1 MSRSDRATAQRLRIW
16 PLLQA
21 GLYPVPV
28 HPQSR
33 RLLVPW
39 GEIDRLG
46 YRPGAQALPDDP
58 ELGAKLHL
66 GEGLPYES
74 LVFEW
79 WDRWP
84 AAGAAIL
91 TGLSRLL
98 VVDVDPRSGG
108 HASLARLVR
117 TRPLPATRVVGTRGG
132 GVHLYYR
139 TATLVK
145 SKAGSLGPGLDVK
158 SYRGVVFCPPTPGYR
173 ILERRAI
180 APAPGWLVRRCGRP
194 YHGGGR
200 HAEKLAFSDPKVAA
214 AVAHAVARILDA
226 PPGEQHNVV
235 YGQARHAFK
244 HCLDDR
250 VTAALA
256 DAAATIAPEP
266 WRRPNW
272 ERAIADARRKEG
284 GP

>member
-1 MSRSDRATAQRLRIW
+1 VSRHERAAAQRLAIW
-16 PLLQA
+16 PLLRA

-28 HPQSR
+28 HPRSR
-33 RLLVPW
+33 RLLVAW

-46 YRPGAQALPDDP
+46 YRPGSQALPSDP
-58 ELGAKLHL
+58 ELGAKLHI

-91 TGLSRLL
+91 TGLSGLL

-108 HASLARLVR
+108 HASLARLVAS
-117 TRPLPATRVVGTRGG
+117 RPLPATRVIGTRSG

-139 TATLVK
+139 TTTPVK
-145 SKAGSLGPGLDVK
+145 SKAGLLGRGLDVK
-158 SYRGVVFCPPTPGYR
+158 SYRGVVFCPPTPGYHV
-173 ILERRAI
+173 LERRGI
-180 APAPGWLVRRCGRP
+180 APAPDWLVRRCGRP
-194 YHGGGR
+194 ARGGGR
-200 HAEKLAFSDPKVAA
+200 RAAKLAFDDPKVAA
-214 AVAHAVARILDA
+214 AVTHAVRRILDA
-226 PPGEQHNVV
+226 PPGEQHNIV
-235 YGQARHAFK
+235 YGQARQAFK

-250 VTAALA
+250 VAAALA
-256 DAAATIAPEP
+256 EAASTIAPEP

-284 GP
+284 GS